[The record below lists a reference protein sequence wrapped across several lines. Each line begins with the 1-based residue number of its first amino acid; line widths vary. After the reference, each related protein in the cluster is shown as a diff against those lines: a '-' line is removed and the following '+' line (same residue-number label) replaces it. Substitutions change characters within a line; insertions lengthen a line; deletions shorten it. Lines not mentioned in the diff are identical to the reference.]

1 MKIWEDKDT
10 IIALST
16 PVGRGALAIIRLSGP
31 NSLAG
36 LNRIFSK
43 RIRSTDHRR
52 AIRGEIYSQKDRK
65 LIDQCVVTYYRS
77 PNSYTGDDLVEITCH
92 CNSIIIDQ
100 ILQEFIS
107 MGLRLAQPG
116 EFSKRAFLNHKM
128 DLSQAEAVASVI
140 EAKTRQGLY
149 YSLRQ
154 LEGVL
159 SQKVS
164 DIKQEIINI
173 ASLIEV
179 SLDFNEDDIE
189 VYDHKQLITK
199 TEKIIQRIDSLLH
212 TYQYGRLLN
221 EGIKLLILGKP
232 NVGKSSLLNVLLVRD
247 RAIVSEI
254 PGTTRDYIE
263 GYIQID
269 GIPVQIVDTAGI
281 RDTNSSIE
289 EVGVQRSLKHMESS
303 DIILA
308 MFEIHKPLDRDDL
321 RLVKYLESF
330 RNKLPIVVVLN
341 KLDLGCDKEN
351 VIYMQDL
358 GFQAV
363 QISAKK
369 NQNIEILKEKLKKE
383 LVRDSS
389 IEQEEVVV
397 INSRHKT
404 ALQKTQASLHSLTNG
419 LQEGTDEVILA
430 TEVRSALDFIGE
442 IAGET
447 SSEDVLNNI
456 FSQFCVGK

>member
-1 MKIWEDKDT
+1 MKIWEDEDT

-36 LNRIFSK
+36 LNQIFSK
-43 RIRSTDHRR
+43 RIRTTDHRR
-52 AIRGEIYSQKDRK
+52 AVRGEIYSQKDQK

-77 PNSYTGDDLVEITCH
+77 PNSYTGDDLMEITCH

-149 YSLRQ
+149 HSLRQ

-159 SQKVS
+159 SQKIS
-164 DIKQEIINI
+164 DIKHEIIDI

-189 VYDHKQLITK
+189 VYDHKKLITK
-199 TEKIIQRIDSLLH
+199 TEKVIQRIDSLIY

-221 EGIKLLILGKP
+221 EGVKLLILGKP
-232 NVGKSSLLNVLLVRD
+232 NVGKSSLLNVLLVQE

-269 GIPVQIVDTAGI
+269 GIPMQIVDTAGI
-281 RDTNSSIE
+281 RDTISSIE

-308 MFEIHKPLDRDDL
+308 MFEIHKPLDQDDL
-321 RLVKYLESF
+321 RLVEYLESY

-351 VIYMQDL
+351 VIYVQGL
-358 GFQAV
+358 GFQTV
-363 QISAKK
+363 QISAKG
-369 NQNIEILKEKLKKE
+369 NQNIDILKEKLKKE
-383 LVRDSS
+383 LVTDSS

-397 INSRHKT
+397 TNSRHKT
-404 ALQKTQASLHSLTNG
+404 ALQKTQASLHSLING
-419 LQEGTDEVILA
+419 LEEGTDEVILA